1 MAVIVDKCADSKIFK
16 ALENLNIS
24 YYKSISLDFLYKPVN
39 THPDMQIHFI
49 DDYTA
54 VCAPSAYN
62 HYKNILPPYINVV
75 RGEEDPGGTYPQDC
89 AYNVVRLGK
98 KVIGNLK
105 YTDKKIKE
113 LYSARDIE
121 FINVNQGYTKCNLCV
136 VDSNSVIT
144 EDAGLTKILLR
155 HSVDVLTIPVGRVRL
170 ASFKNGFIGG
180 ASGFISKSCIAFC
193 GEINQ
198 IDEYEGIKA
207 FIEKKGLTLVS
218 LSDIN
223 LSDYGSL
230 LFVND
235 FVK

>member
-1 MAVIVDKCADSKIFK
+1 MAVIVDKYANSKIFE
-16 ALENLNIS
+16 ALENLNVT
-24 YYKSISLDFLYKPVN
+24 YYKTISLDFLYKPVN

-54 VCAPSAYN
+54 VCAPYAYN
-62 HYKNILPPYINVV
+62 HYNTILPEYIEVIK
-75 RGEEDPGGTYPQDC
+75 GEEDPGGTYPQDC

-105 YTDKKIKE
+105 YADKKIKE
-113 LYSARDIE
+113 IYSECGFE

-144 EDAGLTKILLR
+144 EDIGLTKILLQ
-155 HSVDVLTIPVGRVRL
+155 HGIDVLTIQVGQVAL
-170 ASFKNGFIGG
+170 SGFKNGFIGG
-180 ASGFISKSCIAFC
+180 ASGFISENCVAFC

-198 IDEYEGIKA
+198 MSEYEKIKR
-207 FIEKKGLTLVS
+207 FIEGKGLELVS
-218 LSDIN
+218 LSDIS

-230 LFVND
+230 LFVKD
-235 FVK
+235 FNK